1 MKRVLIVTTVS
12 GFVPQFEM
20 NNVRILQ
27 EMGYEVHY
35 ASNFK
40 NPHYGKDNHRLEGTG
55 IVCHQVDFVRSPF
68 RLIRNMRAY
77 VQIRKLMRE
86 NQFQMV
92 HCHTPMGGVL
102 ARLGARKYRRTGTK
116 VLYTAH
122 GFHFYKGAPVF
133 NWLFYYP
140 VEWLLARWT
149 DVLIT
154 INEEDYQR
162 AKRFPLPENGRVEKV
177 NGVGID
183 IEAYRDIKVN
193 REEKRRELGIP
204 SEKRLMVSVGEL
216 NRNKNHR
223 LIIGMLRKVKNADL
237 MYLIIGEVKL
247 EKKLFTEVKRDGLEK
262 QVKILGYRADV
273 KEILDVSDIFVLPSK
288 REGLPVAMMEAMA
301 MKLPVLCTDI
311 RGNCDLIDEGK
322 GGYLI
327 NQNNSYLWKN
337 RLQALI
343 DSPAQNLERMGYY
356 NYWKIQELF
365 SNENVEREMRRIYA
379 YWN

>member
-1 MKRVLIVTTVS
+1 MKQVLIVTTVS

-35 ASNFK
+35 ASNFT
-40 NPHYGKDNHRLEGTG
+40 NPHYGEDNHRLEGTG

-68 RLIRNMRAY
+68 RFIRNVRAY
-77 VQIRKLMRE
+77 AQLRKLMQE
-86 NQFQMV
+86 NQFHMI

-102 ARLGARKYRRTGTK
+102 ARLAAGKYRRTGIK

-149 DVLIT
+149 DILIT

-183 IEAYRDIKVN
+183 IEAYRDIRVN
-193 REEKRRELGIP
+193 REEKRRELGIS
-204 SEKRLMVSVGEL
+204 SEAYLLVSVGEL
-216 NRNKNHR
+216 TKRKNHQAVVR
-223 LIIGMLRKVKNADL
+223 TLASMQKECVEKKIC
-237 MYLIIGEVKL
+237 YLICGEGPERAYL
-247 EKKLFTEVKRDGLEK
+247 EKLVQRNGL
-262 QVKILGYRADV
+262 QGTVLMPGYRTDV
-273 KEILDVSDIFVLPSK
+273 REILAVSDCFVFPSK
-288 REGLPVAMMEAMA
+288 QEGLPVALMEAMA
-301 MKLPVLCTDI
+301 MGLPCICSDV
-311 RGNCDLIDEGK
+311 RGNRDLLADNT
-322 GGYLI
+322 YLVKKDDYQTVI
-327 NQNNSYLWKN
+327 RKVIEK
-337 RLQALI
+337 RGVKTTALLPDYEKQYVNKQMKLI
-343 DSPAQNLERMGYY
+343 YKKAVNNLE
-356 NYWKIQELF
+356 K
-365 SNENVEREMRRIYA
+365 
-379 YWN
+379 